1 MMNCSPL
8 FLFSTVF
15 IRNTLFLQL
24 FSNKK
29 KRKPYPNKRKFLQ
42 RNRNYAKKQKAEKCN
57 HLKKMQPPSQKC
69 NHPPKNATAKASCF
83 VALFSF
89 VYFPFIWFKRNG
101 SIFSRFLVCC
111 FPLFYVL
118 LQNKKRNDF
127 VSIVAF
133 RCGKSLYK

>member
-8 FLFSTVF
+8 FLLSTVF
-15 IRNTLFLQL
+15 IRNTLFCSYSAIQINGN
-24 FSNKK
+24 FYKETGTM
-29 KRKPYPNKRKFLQ
+29 Q
-42 RNRNYAKKQKAEKCN
+42 RNRKPKNATT
-57 HLKKMQPPSQKC
+57 HLKMQPPPQKC
-69 NHPPKNATAKASCF
+69 NHPLKNATAKASCF

-89 VYFPFIWFKRNG
+89 VYFPFIWFKRNR

-111 FPLFYVL
+111 FSLFYGI

-133 RCGKSLYK
+133 RCGCGSWI

>member
-8 FLFSTVF
+8 FC
-15 IRNTLFLQL
+15 FLQFL
-24 FSNKK
+24 SEIHFFAAIQLSKETVTLSNETAIS
-29 KRKPYPNKRKFLQ
+29 P
-42 RNRNYAKKQKAEKCN
+42 KKQELCKETESR
-57 HLKKMQPPSQKC
+57 KMQPPSQKC

-83 VALFSF
+83 VALFNF

-133 RCGKSLYK
+133 RCGCGSRI